1 MPSNETTD
9 RDDGL
14 LWCVATCLGI
24 LIEPGDFLERMAEVL
39 AQLGRTVE
47 ADRVYLFENHSEGG
61 RLVCSQ
67 RAEWVREGVF
77 PQLHNPHLQSLP
89 YLPDLEEVYPD
100 LGAGRA
106 FASRVSALRSSLRE
120 SLENQDILSLALV
133 PVFNKGDFQGFIGL
147 DDCTTEREWNDS
159 ELNLLRAMAAGIGA
173 ASVRDRFA
181 RSMQARTEELRR
193 SRRVALSLMEDAQ
206 RAVRAAEEA
215 SRAKSSFLA
224 MMSHEI
230 RTPLNGVIGFTDL
243 LLEEPLTANQAEM
256 VTTIQTCGNAL
267 LALISDILDLSK
279 VEAGRIEL
287 DLTPWNPAAAL
298 QEVVQAFEP
307 ALRSKGLEIRCEVD
321 ASLPPT
327 VLTDPK
333 RLRQILANLLGN
345 AIKFTDEGHIA
356 IRLAASENS
365 SGPLTLTGS
374 VTDTGMGMTEAE
386 QGVIFGAFSQAHA
399 AIHSRFGGSGLGLAI
414 CRSLT
419 QALGG
424 SIRVESEI
432 GKGTTF
438 TFELPVNA
446 APSVEESGRTD
457 ETVTPFLCGGLRILV
472 VDDIAT
478 NIKLATSIL
487 RRLGC
492 TVETAD
498 NGLEA
503 VTRAQGGNYDF
514 IFMDVFMPGCDGV
527 EATRRIREF
536 EQSHPDRVPV
546 RIIALTADAFP
557 ENRVRCLEAGMNDFL
572 TKPLRP
578 DAIKAAL
585 AREARSGAPRP

>member
-1 MPSNETTD
+1 MSSEAPTGRED
-9 RDDGL
+9 EL
-14 LWCVATCLGI
+14 LRCVATCLGI

-39 AQLGRTVE
+39 AQLGRTVD
-47 ADRVYLFENHSEGG
+47 ADRVYLFENHSEDG
-61 RLVCSQ
+61 RLLCSQ

-77 PQLHNPHLQSLP
+77 PQLHNPNLQNLP
-89 YLPDLEEVYPD
+89 YLPELEEVYPD
-100 LGAGRA
+100 LGAGRVA
-106 FASRVSALRSSLRE
+106 AGLVSNLRSSLRGHLA
-120 SLENQDILSLALV
+120 SQDILSFALV

-147 DDCTTEREWNDS
+147 DDCTTEREWNDG

-173 ASVRDRFA
+173 ASVHDRFA
-181 RSMQARTEELRR
+181 RSMQARTEELSR
-193 SRRVALSLMEDAQ
+193 SRRVALSLMEDAR
-206 RAVRAAEEA
+206 RAVTAAEEA

-243 LLEEPLTANQAEM
+243 LLDELLTANQAEM

-287 DLTPWNPAAAL
+287 DLSPWNPAAGL

-307 ALRSKGLEIRCEVD
+307 AIRAKGLAICCDVA
-321 ASLPPT
+321 ASVPPT

-333 RLRQILANLLGN
+333 RLQQILANLLGN
-345 AIKFTDEGHIA
+345 AIKFTDAGHIA

-365 SGPLTLTGS
+365 SGPLTMIGS

-399 AIHSRFGGSGLGLAI
+399 SIHSRFGGSGLGLAI

-424 SIRVESEI
+424 SIRVESEL

-438 TFELPVNA
+438 TFEVPVHA
-446 APSVEESGRTD
+446 APLAEEPSRVDDGFAL
-457 ETVTPFLCGGLRILV
+457 PFNGSFRILV

-478 NIKLATSIL
+478 NIKLAASIL

-498 NGLEA
+498 NGVDA
-503 VTRAQGGNYDF
+503 VTRAQTGDYDF
-514 IFMDVFMPGCDGV
+514 IFMDVFMPECDGV
-527 EATRRIREF
+527 EATRRIRQF
-536 EQSHPDRVPV
+536 EQSHPDREPA

-557 ENRVRCLEAGMNDFL
+557 ENRVRCLEAGMDDFL

-585 AREARSGAPRP
+585 ARHVRNGAS